1 MEVFIEQVHTYKYLG
16 VIIDNKLKWDE
27 QASAV
32 SKKIN
37 KRMFFLRK
45 LNSFHVDKTLLSL
58 FYRSTIQSIISFC
71 IIAWGGNISVL
82 CKTKID
88 RCVKRAEKITGSS
101 FDFVDDLITSLSLK
115 KIKQIE
121 NSDHPLANKIQR
133 SVRSNRPIF
142 VKTRTQR
149 FSRSFIPFAIKLIEY
164 KR

>member
-1 MEVFIEQVHTYKYLG
+1 MFFKQTYFNTDKTKELIFDFRSQPTDIAPVVIDGSIIEQVHTYKYLG

-88 RCVKRAEKITGSS
+88 RCVKRAEKITCSS

-121 NSDHPLANKIQR
+121 NSDHPLAN
-133 SVRSNRPIF
+133 
-142 VKTRTQR
+142 
-149 FSRSFIPFAIKLIEY
+149 
-164 KR
+164 

>member
-1 MEVFIEQVHTYKYLG
+1 MFGTFSSK
-16 VIIDNKLKWDE
+16 NK
-27 QASAV
+27 
-32 SKKIN
+32 I
-37 KRMFFLRK
+37 
-45 LNSFHVDKTLLSL
+45 
-58 FYRSTIQSIISFC
+58 
-71 IIAWGGNISVL
+71 L

-88 RCVKRAEKITGSS
+88 RCVKRAEKITHSS

-115 KIKQIE
+115 QIE
-121 NSDHPLANKIQR
+121 NSDNPLANKIQR